1 MQDLQSRSQGLAF
14 SGGAAL
20 IAKGWEETHT
30 EVGAGC

>member
-20 IAKGWEETHT
+20 IAKGWEET